1 MVVKDGVAYLQ
12 AGGGIVFDSV
22 PEAEFQET
30 VNKLRAP
37 MRAIDQAEIA
47 AAEMKTGSLGYG

>member
-1 MVVKDGVAYLQ
+1 VKDGVAYLQ